1 MSFYRNNN
9 SNSIRREY
17 EEAVAEGLQGKL
29 GIDELPN
36 KMEVAFIIVTTLFKE
51 SNGAVINIK
60 KEDGGITPMKF
71 EVVNGVPDIT
81 RYKLMPSAEDKIS
94 GKTYSTIHTLT
105 GMDGRRVMED
115 FKNDLITIEAIL
127 AEALAAAYQNGL
139 EFIYTQGIRFVY
151 PMDNSIEGPLV
162 ITGLVDSENEVVY
175 KYATTSS
182 INLTFK
188 DDYSKIS
195 RI

>member
-1 MSFYRNNN
+1 
-9 SNSIRREY
+9 
-17 EEAVAEGLQGKL
+17 
-29 GIDELPN
+29 
-36 KMEVAFIIVTTLFKE
+36 
-51 SNGAVINIK
+51 
-60 KEDGGITPMKF
+60 
-71 EVVNGVPDIT
+71 
-81 RYKLMPSAEDKIS
+81 
-94 GKTYSTIHTLT
+94 
-105 GMDGRRVMED
+105 MED